1 MSSKIVSYPLLLLKL
16 IYFCIANIKFPAIFY
31 KKSHDTSISRL
42 DSTGL
47 LADSEQSHLIG
58 TYEYV
63 SEGPD
68 GRLNY
73 RQKENFQ
80 KYLYYYTGFGFNV
93 SLRKT
98 RINIQAEPSGF
109 VDIKSKV
116 PF

>member
-1 MSSKIVSYPLLLLKL
+1 MVEISLL
-16 IYFCIANIKFPAIFY
+16 
-31 KKSHDTSISRL
+31 RL
-42 DSTGL
+42 DSSGL

-73 RQKENFQ
+73 RQNENFQ

-93 SLRKT
+93 SLRRSENT
-98 RINIQAEPSGF
+98 NITGPVETPNFGNVWVFVHLIFGLRIT
-109 VDIKSKV
+109 
-116 PF
+116 